1 MHEAGTASWRFADD
15 IPTVPHALLYL
26 REALR
31 LEELTSFEVPRLIG
45 EVPDRRPLLTASE
58 RSDAAG
64 AWPGWWTRAVEAEV
78 EADLVRDPTDPSW
91 RAQMA
96 ERRRQLTDP
105 PVWASLGAHPGLQ
118 HAAQLLY
125 GEASRWASDARRPYL
140 PPARRH
146 LFEWPLIRD
155 AAEATAARYEVSPG
169 TINGAALI
177 LLVQGDWWQQL
188 PSGAALC
195 SVGAA
200 TDPATSAAILRQVF
214 AFSVA

>member
-1 MHEAGTASWRFADD
+1 M
-15 IPTVPHALLYL
+15 
-26 REALR
+26 
-31 LEELTSFEVPRLIG
+31 
-45 EVPDRRPLLTASE
+45 SE
-58 RSDAAG
+58 RSDAAV
-64 AWPGWWTRAVEAEV
+64 AWSGWWARAVGADV
-78 EADLVRDPTDPSW
+78 EGDLVRDPTDPSW

-118 HAAQLLY
+118 RAAQLLY

-200 TDPATSAAILRQVF
+200 TDPTTSAAILRQVF